1 MQEQIDGIKLRH
13 AQEILELQNNL
24 DEIGLENARLQKVIS
39 SNQSYRT
46 TSPLVKGIVVENE
59 KACFYSIEN
68 LCYSRW
74 STAWWS
80 GHGRTGKRWR
90 IWRRKRDPSSAWGH
104 WERFAKTDT
113 FGDSIEFSVGF
124 WRVDCF
130 AIGVGTRLLRPVQR
144 IIGNCWEAMQS
155 LGCTPGWIGS

>member
-68 LCYSRW
+68 LCYSR
-74 STAWWS
+74 
-80 GHGRTGKRWR
+80 
-90 IWRRKRDPSSAWGH
+90 
-104 WERFAKTDT
+104 
-113 FGDSIEFSVGF
+113 
-124 WRVDCF
+124 
-130 AIGVGTRLLRPVQR
+130 
-144 IIGNCWEAMQS
+144 
-155 LGCTPGWIGS
+155 